1 MDFLFSRRC
10 RNSYYY
16 CYYYFYYYFYYLL
29 QSIDWLSPTTEKSK
43 KFTEI
48 QS

>member
-1 MDFLFSRRC
+1 MDFIFSWRC
-10 RNSYYY
+10 RYSYYY
-16 CYYYFYYYFYYLL
+16 CYYYFYYLL